1 MTRAKERVRIPHADR
16 PAVVAEFCA
25 CLWVHRQNPN
35 NPTGP
40 ALSSIH
46 AVDPHCRLH
55 GDNAKPSPF

>member
-1 MTRAKERVRIPHADR
+1 MNRIPHADR
-16 PAVVAEFCA
+16 PAARAFCA

-46 AVDPHCRLH
+46 TVHPDCPLH